1 MCNSFII
8 LFCNVYIVWCTI
20 SYLLYLFACMCSC
33 DVLDGVPFEEQ
44 QEQGFEEAEQQQ
56 QFKEGKWFLII
67 LVVPDKSLNTLYSIC
82 MHVSII

>member
-1 MCNSFII
+1 
-8 LFCNVYIVWCTI
+8 
-20 SYLLYLFACMCSC
+20 MCSC